1 MLNHNVLPADL
12 SLPPTGGR
20 LRWATA
26 NVLALGLH
34 GALLLGL
41 GYHLAPPLLPAA
53 QPMVLMMVAEQA
65 ESTPNAEPMPTGVRQ
80 VQAVAQRQAN
90 REPEAAMPPLIHAPR
105 ATERQSKAKGQ
116 RNDPIRPKTEPP
128 RPRQEEQEKI
138 ASASSIA
145 SSTSAPPSLD
155 GKRVAA
161 PQTSV
166 ASQPSQDA
174 SVWSGL
180 LLAHLSRFKR
190 YPALAVRQQR
200 QGIVQVAVTLDRQG
214 NVLGV
219 KLLRSSGV
227 ASLDR
232 EALQLPQRASPLPA
246 PGNEIAAGQA
256 EFSVNIP
263 IRFDLREV
271 RR

>member
-1 MLNHNVLPADL
+1 M
-12 SLPPTGGR
+12 
-20 LRWATA
+20 RWATA

-34 GALLLGL
+34 GALLFGL
-41 GYHLAPPLLPAA
+41 GYHLVPPLLPAA

-65 ESTPNAEPMPTGVRQ
+65 ESIPNAEPMPTGVRQ

-105 ATERQSKAKGQ
+105 ATEQQSKAKGQ

-128 RPRQEEQEKI
+128 RPRQKEQEKI

-155 GKRVAA
+155 GKRVAS

-174 SVWSGL
+174 SVWSRL
-180 LLAHLSRFKR
+180 PLAHLSRFNR
-190 YPALAVRQQR
+190 YPPLAVSPQR
-200 QGIVQVAVTLDRQG
+200 QGIVQVAVQLDRQLKF
-214 NVLGV
+214 LGV
-219 KLLRSSGV
+219 
-227 ASLDR
+227 
-232 EALQLPQRASPLPA
+232 
-246 PGNEIAAGQA
+246 
-256 EFSVNIP
+256 
-263 IRFDLREV
+263 
-271 RR
+271 

>member
-1 MLNHNVLPADL
+1 MFNHNVLSGDF

-20 LRWATA
+20 WRWATA

-41 GYHLAPPLLPAA
+41 GYHLVPPLLPAA

-65 ESTPNAEPMPTGVRQ
+65 ESTPNTEPMPTGVRQ

-116 RNDPIRPKTEPP
+116 RNDPIKPKTEPP
-128 RPRQEEQEKI
+128 RPRQEEQEKMV
-138 ASASSIA
+138 SANSRA

-256 EFSVNIP
+256 EFSVTIP

>member
-1 MLNHNVLPADL
+1 MRRVRR
-12 SLPPTGGR
+12 SGR
-20 LRWATA
+20 ARLKGNGTIPSDRKR
-26 NVLALGLH
+26 NRR
-34 GALLLGL
+34 
-41 GYHLAPPLLPAA
+41 A
-53 QPMVLMMVAEQA
+53 Q
-65 ESTPNAEPMPTGVRQ
+65 GR
-80 VQAVAQRQAN
+80 RN
-90 REPEAAMPPLIHAPR
+90 R
-105 ATERQSKAKGQ
+105 
-116 RNDPIRPKTEPP
+116 
-128 RPRQEEQEKI
+128 EKI

-232 EALQLPQRASPLPA
+232 GGASVTAARFSTACTRQRDRS
-246 PGNEIAAGQA
+246 GAGGIQRDHSDSFRSA
-256 EFSVNIP
+256 
-263 IRFDLREV
+263 
-271 RR
+271 

>member
-1 MLNHNVLPADL
+1 
-12 SLPPTGGR
+12 
-20 LRWATA
+20 
-26 NVLALGLH
+26 
-34 GALLLGL
+34 
-41 GYHLAPPLLPAA
+41 
-53 QPMVLMMVAEQA
+53 
-65 ESTPNAEPMPTGVRQ
+65 
-80 VQAVAQRQAN
+80 
-90 REPEAAMPPLIHAPR
+90 MPPLIHAPR

-128 RPRQEEQEKI
+128 RPRQEEQEKM
-138 ASASSIA
+138 ASANSIA

-200 QGIVQVAVTLDRQG
+200 QGVVQVAVTLDRQG

-246 PGNEIAAGQA
+246 PGNEIAAGQR
-256 EFSVNIP
+256 EFSVTIP

>member
-1 MLNHNVLPADL
+1 
-12 SLPPTGGR
+12 
-20 LRWATA
+20 
-26 NVLALGLH
+26 
-34 GALLLGL
+34 
-41 GYHLAPPLLPAA
+41 
-53 QPMVLMMVAEQA
+53 MVLMMVAEQA
-65 ESTPNAEPMPTGVRQ
+65 ESTPNAEPMPTGVRRAGGGATAGQ
-80 VQAVAQRQAN
+80 PGTGGGDASADSC
-90 REPEAAMPPLIHAPR
+90 AACDGAAEQGQR
-105 ATERQSKAKGQ
+105 ATERPHQTEDGTAAPKAKG
-116 RNDPIRPKTEPP
+116 TG
-128 RPRQEEQEKI
+128 KI

-190 YPALAVRQQR
+190 YPAWRYANSAGV
-200 QGIVQVAVTLDRQG
+200 VQVAVTLDRQG

-227 ASLDR
+227 SSLDR